1 MTPPPSQQIFDDAYY
16 RDPYATYARLRA
28 EGGVHPVL
36 LPDGSPAWIVT
47 TEAEVRAGLT
57 DPLLSVNK
65 QHSGTGFKGFS
76 LPPALDA
83 NLLNIDASDHLRL
96 RRLVSK
102 EFTPR
107 RVENLGDQVQQS
119 CELLARRLVDRV
131 TSHGSADL
139 VAELAAPLPLTV
151 VGDLLGVPEHDRAPF
166 AARVSAMLEPQSP
179 ADAAAA
185 IVGLHEDL
193 LDLIAF
199 RRREPDDNLISG
211 LISVRDEQDRLSENE
226 LLSLAFLILMA
237 GIDNTQHVIS
247 SGVLTLLQHPDQLE
261 ALRADPALLPEAVEE
276 LLRYTTPNHT
286 AIRRFPTTDTKIGS
300 TVVPAGDTVLL
311 CLASAHRD
319 PSRYPDPD
327 RFDLGRRDKA
337 HLALGHG
344 LHYCLGAPLARLQ
357 IRVALEVIMSS
368 LPRLALALPA
378 EKLSWRRTFRSHA
391 LKQLPVTLG
400 SVS

>member
-1 MTPPPSQQIFDDAYY
+1 MTVPILQQIFDDAYH
-16 RDPYATYARLRA
+16 RDPYPTYARLRA
-28 EGGVHPVL
+28 EGGVHPVA
-36 LPDGSPAWIVT
+36 LPDGSPVWLVT

-57 DPLLSVNK
+57 NPLLSVNK
-65 QHSGTGFKGFS
+65 DHAGPGFKGFS

-83 NLLNIDASDHLRL
+83 NLLNIDAPDHLRL

-107 RVENLGDQVQQS
+107 RVENLGAKVRQT
-119 CELLARRLVDRV
+119 CEALARRLHDDI
-131 TSHGSADL
+131 TTNGAADL
-139 VAELAAPLPLTV
+139 VADLAAPLPLAV
-151 VGDLLGVPEHDRAPF
+151 VGDLLGVPEQDRGPF
-166 AARVSAMLEPQSP
+166 ASWVGAMLEPKSP
-179 ADAAAA
+179 GDVAAAVA
-185 IVGLHEDL
+185 HIHDYLLH
-193 LDLIAF
+193 LIAL
-199 RRREPDDNLISG
+199 RRRAPDGNLISG

-247 SGVLTLLQHPDQLE
+247 GGVLTLLQHPEQLD
-261 ALRADPALLPEAVEE
+261 ALRADPRLLPEAVEE
-276 LLRYTTPNHT
+276 LLRHATPNHT
-286 AIRRFPTTDTKIGS
+286 AIRRFPTTDVEIGG

-319 PSRYPDPD
+319 PTRYPDPD
-327 RFDLGRRDKA
+327 RFDIGRQDKA

-357 IRVALEVIMSS
+357 IRVALDVITRTF
-368 LPRLALALPA
+368 PGLALSLPA
-378 EKLSWRRTFRSHA
+378 EELPWRRSFRSHA

-400 SVS
+400 TCS